1 LLMFFPPFNW
11 LQVNAEE
18 TIIENGSY
26 QVELSFSSI
35 EELGET
41 IFSEVATLAVKN
53 GQYKLELTLEKPWIV
68 TDIQMKQ
75 LDNEITS
82 TVVRENL
89 VQFDVKDIHGP
100 IRVNGVVHTT
110 TEESLPFSQELHINA
125 QTLIQLNKETVPDTD
140 NEKTTSKETVSEERT
155 LNYVLLVDGKN
166 EPSIMNTYVKPQA
179 KVIEKDGIYYAQM
192 TILKSAW
199 VTGITVDQQGNQVEP
214 KLVSIID
221 NVKIIEFAVNDFEQ
235 PIRIWVKVD
244 IPELSYY
251 HQYFVHLKF
260 DQQQVAKLFSK
271 PFEVKTSEQAKD
283 VKPLVVDKEVKRQS
297 PIVMVEESISK
308 PALST
313 LPSVQPIMP
322 KEEQLAFDRT
332 LDALTE
338 DDVKEEA
345 EEAEIKEEITTKKPM
360 QDSKAD
366 QQLAQL
372 NVVKVILLIGICIL
386 SGLLL
391 VRRIKNSKKD
401 VTEQK

>member
-1 LLMFFPPFNW
+1 MFFPPCNW

-35 EELGET
+35 EELGEN
-41 IFSEVATLAVKN
+41 IFSEVATLDVKN
-53 GQYKLELTLEKPWIV
+53 GQYILELTLEKPRIV

-75 LDNEITS
+75 LDDEITS

-89 VQFDVKDIHGP
+89 VQFDVKDIHRP

-125 QTLIQLNKETVPDTD
+125 QTLTQLNKETVPDIE
-140 NEKTTSKETVSEERT
+140 NEKTTSKDIVSEERT

-179 KVIEKDGIYYAQM
+179 KIIAKDGTYYAQM

-199 VTGITVDQQGNQVEP
+199 VTGLTVDQQGNQVEP
-214 KLVSIID
+214 TLVSIVD
-221 NVKIIEFAVNDFEQ
+221 NVKIVEFAVNDFKQ
-235 PIRIWVKVD
+235 PIRLWVKVD

-251 HQYFVHLKF
+251 HQYFVNLKF

-271 PFEVKTSEQAKD
+271 LFEVKTSEQAKD

-313 LPSVQPIMP
+313 LPSVQPTMP
-322 KEEQLAFDRT
+322 KEEQLVFDRT
-332 LDALTE
+332 LDAPAK

>member
-1 LLMFFPPFNW
+1 MFFPPCNW

-35 EELGET
+35 EGLGEN
-41 IFSEVATLAVKN
+41 IFSEVATLDVKN

-75 LDNEITS
+75 LDDEITS

-89 VQFDVKDIHGP
+89 VQFDVKDIHRP
-100 IRVNGVVHTT
+100 IRVNGVVYTT

-125 QTLIQLNKETVPDTD
+125 QTLTQLNKETVPDTD
-140 NEKTTSKETVSEERT
+140 NEKATSKDTVSEERT

-166 EPSIMNTYVKPQA
+166 EPSIMNTYVNPQA
-179 KVIEKDGIYYAQM
+179 KIIEKDGIYYAQM

-199 VTGITVDQQGNQVEP
+199 VTGITVDQQGNQIEP
-214 KLVSIID
+214 KVVSIVD
-221 NVKIIEFAVNDFEQ
+221 NVKIVEFAVNDFEQ
-235 PIRIWVKVD
+235 PIRMWVKVD

-251 HQYFVHLKF
+251 HQYFVNLKF

-271 PFEVKTSEQAKD
+271 PSEVKPSEQVNS
-283 VKPLVVDKEVKRQS
+283 VKPEVVHKEVEKQS
-297 PIVMVEESISK
+297 PVIMVEESISK
-308 PALST
+308 AALPT
-313 LPSVQPIMP
+313 QPSVQPTMP

-332 LDALTE
+332 FDAPTK
-338 DDVKEEA
+338 DDVKEGA

-360 QDSKAD
+360 QDSKTD

-372 NVVKVILLIGICIL
+372 NVVKVILLIGVCIL

-391 VRRIKNSKKD
+391 VRRIKYSKKD

>member
-1 LLMFFPPFNW
+1 MFFPPFNW

-140 NEKTTSKETVSEERT
+140 NEKNYFER
-155 LNYVLLVDGKN
+155 N
-166 EPSIMNTYVKPQA
+166 SI
-179 KVIEKDGIYYAQM
+179 
-192 TILKSAW
+192 
-199 VTGITVDQQGNQVEP
+199 
-214 KLVSIID
+214 
-221 NVKIIEFAVNDFEQ
+221 
-235 PIRIWVKVD
+235 
-244 IPELSYY
+244 
-251 HQYFVHLKF
+251 
-260 DQQQVAKLFSK
+260 
-271 PFEVKTSEQAKD
+271 
-283 VKPLVVDKEVKRQS
+283 
-297 PIVMVEESISK
+297 
-308 PALST
+308 
-313 LPSVQPIMP
+313 
-322 KEEQLAFDRT
+322 
-332 LDALTE
+332 
-338 DDVKEEA
+338 
-345 EEAEIKEEITTKKPM
+345 
-360 QDSKAD
+360 
-366 QQLAQL
+366 
-372 NVVKVILLIGICIL
+372 
-386 SGLLL
+386 
-391 VRRIKNSKKD
+391 
-401 VTEQK
+401 

>member
-1 LLMFFPPFNW
+1 MFFPPFNW

-251 HQYFVHLKF
+251 HH
-260 DQQQVAKLFSK
+260 
-271 PFEVKTSEQAKD
+271 
-283 VKPLVVDKEVKRQS
+283 
-297 PIVMVEESISK
+297 ISF
-308 PALST
+308 
-313 LPSVQPIMP
+313 I
-322 KEEQLAFDRT
+322 
-332 LDALTE
+332 
-338 DDVKEEA
+338 
-345 EEAEIKEEITTKKPM
+345 
-360 QDSKAD
+360 
-366 QQLAQL
+366 
-372 NVVKVILLIGICIL
+372 
-386 SGLLL
+386 
-391 VRRIKNSKKD
+391 
-401 VTEQK
+401 